1 MRVDLHTEQYYKRQ
15 EREQWENNFKGTLS
29 GDYYIKRSLY
39 KGSEKREEIK
49 FITKG

>member
-1 MRVDLHTEQYYKRQ
+1 MRVGYIQNSICRRQ

-29 GDYYIKRSLY
+29 GDFDFKRSLY
-39 KGSEKREEIK
+39 KGSGKREEIK